1 MKRLG
6 FTLIEL
12 LVVIAIIGI
21 LAAILLPA
29 LSRAREAARR
39 ASCQNNLKQMG
50 IVFKMYANES
60 KGQKLPPVQGV
71 AEYFTD
77 GSGGLPSECGAEI
90 SSELCPRV
98 TSVFPEYLT
107 DWGVLICPSAPRSTG
122 DPATTLALINEGCA
136 YAGLADNGDS
146 SYHYNGFVLDQ
157 CDGDDEMNTTMLPG
171 AAQQMIEMLLPL
183 ATVGAFGST
192 DLGASAGAAARD
204 ALDNDISVTF
214 PFGNGGGSTVY
225 RIREGIE
232 RFLISDINNPAVGA
246 RAQSDIAVMWDSVSL
261 DSTSDA
267 TFNHLPGGS
276 NVLYFDGHVSFL
288 KYERSGRFPA
298 NESYATVVVSGL

>member
-1 MKRLG
+1 MKRYG

-29 LSRAREAARR
+29 LARAREAARR

-50 IVFKMYANES
+50 LVFKMYANES
-60 KGQKLPPVQGV
+60 KGQKFPPVQGV

-77 GSGGLPSECGAEI
+77 GSGGLPSGCGAEI
-90 SSELCPRV
+90 SSELCPRI
-98 TSVFPEYLT
+98 TAIYPEYLT
-107 DWGVLICPSAPRSTG
+107 DWGVLICPSAPHSAG
-122 DPATTLALINEGCA
+122 DVADTLALIKEGCA

-171 AAQQMIEMLLPL
+171 TAQQMIEMLLPL

-192 DLGASAGAAARD
+192 DLGVAGGTAARD
-204 ALDNDISVTF
+204 ALDNDISVTS
-214 PFGNGGGSTVY
+214 PYGNGGGSTVH
-225 RIREGIE
+225 RLREGVE
-232 RFLISDINNPAVGA
+232 RFMISDINNPAA
-246 RAQSDIAVMWDSVSL
+246 TSKSQSEIAVLWDSVSL

-276 NVLYFDGHVSFL
+276 NVLYMDGHVSFL
-288 KYERSGRFPA
+288 KYEKDGKFPA
-298 NESYATVVVSGL
+298 NGSYATVVVSGL